1 MHLSAFNYACRLV
14 VCVYVLVINPM
25 RRGSKLNPKV
35 FVASSVEGLDVAY
48 SLQVNLQHDA
58 DVTVWSQGVFSLS
71 VTPLDSITEALIS
84 SDFGIFVFS
93 PDDETRMRG
102 NVSDTVRD
110 NVIFEL
116 GLFIGKLGKRRCFI
130 VVPDNVDLH
139 IPTDLV
145 GVAPAKYSGSRDK
158 SEIAASLGPACHEI
172 RQAMKLQGLYRK
184 QDIYSKKIPA
194 NDHDNYDENDKI
206 ILLES
211 WLENEASEGAAIKYI
226 DVDNHLKLELG
237 STKKLIPAVFK
248 RNSNYKMNM
257 AGGNVF
263 RFNIQHNFY

>member
-1 MHLSAFNYACRLV
+1 MIIL
-14 VCVYVLVINPM
+14 
-25 RRGSKLNPKV
+25 KPKV

-48 SLQVNLQHDA
+48 PLQVNLQHDA
-58 DVTVWSQGVFSLS
+58 DITIWSQGVFSLS
-71 VTPLDSITEALIS
+71 VTPLDSITEALAA

-93 PDDETRMRG
+93 PDDETIIRG
-102 NVSDTVRD
+102 NVSDSVRD

-116 GLFIGKLGKRRCFI
+116 GLFIGALGKRRCFI
-130 VVPDNVDLH
+130 VMPDNVDLR

-145 GVAPAKYSGSRDK
+145 GVTPAKYSGERDK

-172 RQAMKLQGLYRK
+172 RQAMKLQGVFHRVTTIP
-184 QDIYSKKIPA
+184 DKIPA

-206 ILLES
+206 ALLDA
-211 WLENEASEGAAIKYI
+211 WLNNDAVAGIAIRYI

-237 STKKLIPAVFK
+237 STKRLLPTIFQRNTHFK
-248 RNSNYKMNM
+248 INV

-263 RFNIQHNFY
+263 TFDIESSYF

>member
-1 MHLSAFNYACRLV
+1 M
-14 VCVYVLVINPM
+14 
-25 RRGSKLNPKV
+25 KPKI

-48 SLQVNLQHDA
+48 PLQVNLQHDA

-71 VTPLDSITEALIS
+71 VTPLDSITEALNA

-93 PDDETRMRG
+93 PDDETLMRG
-102 NVSDTVRD
+102 EIGQTVRD

-130 VVPDNVDLH
+130 VMPDNVDLR

-145 GVAPAKYSGSRDK
+145 GVTPAKYSGRRIK

-172 RQAMKLQGLYRK
+172 RQAMKLQGLHDEDK
-184 QDIYSKKIPA
+184 FSLKKIPA

-211 WLENEASEGAAIKYI
+211 WLENEAHEDTAIKYI
-226 DVDNHLKLELG
+226 DVDNYLKLELG
-237 STKKLIPAVFK
+237 STKKILPAVSK
-248 RNSNYKMNM
+248 RNSNYKINL

-263 RFNIQHNFY
+263 RFSIESSYY

>member
-1 MHLSAFNYACRLV
+1 
-14 VCVYVLVINPM
+14 M
-25 RRGSKLNPKV
+25 RNLKPKV

-48 SLQVNLQHDA
+48 PLQVNLQHDA

-71 VTPLDSITEALIS
+71 VTPLDSITEALNS

-102 NVSDTVRD
+102 NVNDTVRD

-116 GLFIGKLGKRRCFI
+116 GLFVGKLGKRRCFI
-130 VVPDNVDLH
+130 VRPDDVDLH

-145 GVAPAKYSGSRDK
+145 GVTPAKYSGERDR
-158 SEIAASLGPACHEI
+158 SEIATSLGPACHEI
-172 RQAMKLQGLYRK
+172 RQAMKLQGLHNESE
-184 QDIYSKKIPA
+184 ISSNKIPA

-206 ILLES
+206 VLLES
-211 WLENEASEGAAIKYI
+211 WLMNEAQAGVAIKYI
-226 DVDNHLKLELG
+226 DIDNHLKLELG
-237 STKKLIPAVFK
+237 STKKFLPIVFQ
-248 RNSNYKMNM
+248 RNSICNVDI

-263 RFNIQHNFY
+263 KFSVDANYY